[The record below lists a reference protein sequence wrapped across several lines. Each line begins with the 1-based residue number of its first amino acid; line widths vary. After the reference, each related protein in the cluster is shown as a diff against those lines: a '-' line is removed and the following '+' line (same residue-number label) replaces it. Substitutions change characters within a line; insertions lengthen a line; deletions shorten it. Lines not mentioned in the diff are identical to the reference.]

1 MKMNTKFKVG
11 DRIKELRTFHN
22 LSQAEF
28 ALRAKMSRS
37 SLSEIESNKYAIS
50 SDKLLVICE
59 YFGVSSEWLLLGN
72 GEMYPTK
79 DEDYIELP
87 SKEVLE
93 SVLQKGEDLK
103 KNIAAIFRLSMP
115 ETNDLVDIMR
125 NNDNNEALKLFIK
138 AAQGD
143 QQAIKD
149 LTIKLLSK

>member
-115 ETNDLVDIMR
+115 ETNDLIDIMR